1 MATLEEVLAQRYPDT
16 PLGQLRRGA
25 IPGLQ
30 GSAGGGMRNIM
41 NLTTLGAPTSPFV
54 GPQQV
59 TGEGFRLVGGPPTPG
74 QIPLNR
80 SLVPIPQPTQGAY
93 TRVTPGGYSLLNDKP
108 LSAKALS
115 HLKKLSPYARS
126 LGPYGLLAT
135 LGLGAYSMVGD
146 EPLTDEG
153 LNLKIQEAA
162 QYSWGK
168 RALDPSTPTT
178 ENNETVRTAHDK
190 HSKRDTWIVYP
201 TIRSVDGKL
210 KKFGHKEAKVKA
222 ESIGDYISFNSEE
235 DALRFSQTFSS
246 AISNARDRERNIG
259 LLT

>member
-1 MATLEEVLAQRYPDT
+1 VATLEEILAQKYPDT
-16 PLGQLRRGA
+16 LKMQLNRGQ
-25 IPGLQ
+25 IVPGLQ
-30 GSAGGGMRNIM
+30 GGAGGGMRNIM
-41 NLTTLGAPTSPFV
+41 NLNTFGAPTSPFI
-54 GPQQV
+54 GPQQITSV
-59 TGEGFRLVGGPPTPG
+59 PGASTG
-74 QIPLNR
+74 
-80 SLVPIPQPTQGAY
+80 
-93 TRVTPGGYSLLNDKP
+93 VTPGGYSLLKDKP

-115 HLKKLSPYARS
+115 YLKKLSPYARS

-135 LGLGAYSMVGD
+135 AGLGAYSMLAD

-246 AISNARDRERNIG
+246 AISNARNKNKNSG
-259 LLT
+259 LLY